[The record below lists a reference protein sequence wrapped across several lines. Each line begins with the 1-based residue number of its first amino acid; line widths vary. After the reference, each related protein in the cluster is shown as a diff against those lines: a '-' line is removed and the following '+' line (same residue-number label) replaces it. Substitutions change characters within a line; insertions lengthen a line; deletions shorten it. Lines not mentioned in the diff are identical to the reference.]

1 MRLLAAFFAGL
12 LAYASAGAATLDYPN
27 RPVRIVVGY
36 TPGTTSDIVAR
47 ILAQRLSQKWPR
59 HVIVENRDG
68 AAGIVAAEMVA
79 RANPDGHT
87 LFITSNAVV
96 VAPFLRANV
105 TFDPFRDFSALVQVA
120 QVPNV
125 FLVGKGLGIT
135 TLKDFIAM
143 AKAKPGQIRYASSGK
158 GTPSQL
164 TVELFKVMS
173 GVNIEEIPYKSSAQA
188 LTDALTGEVAMNAP
202 GLAQGLPFIK
212 SGRALALAV
221 TGGKRSPAAPDIP
234 SIAETVP
241 GYSAY
246 GWHGVF
252 VPSKTPQEIKTFIT
266 NEIREVLKEP
276 EMRERYAV
284 AGAEVVG
291 STPQE
296 FTAFLKTEAAKW
308 GKLMKQLGIKPD

>member
-1 MRLLAAFFAGL
+1 MRFVILLCA
-12 LAYASAGAATLDYPN
+12 LALVAQARAATLDYPN

-47 ILAQRLSQKWPR
+47 ILAQRLSTKWPG

-87 LFITSNAVV
+87 LFLTSNAVV

-105 TFDPFRDFSALVQVA
+105 SFDPFRDFAALVQVA

-125 FLVGKGLGIT
+125 FLVGKGLGVT
-135 TLKDFIAM
+135 TMKDFM
-143 AKAKPGQIRYASSGK
+143 AFARANPGKARYASSGK

-164 TVELFKVMS
+164 TVELFKDMT
-173 GVNIEEIPYKSSAQA
+173 GTTLEEIPYKSSAQA

-202 GLAQGLPFIK
+202 GLAQGLPFVK
-212 SGRALALAV
+212 SGRAVALAI
-221 TGGKRSPAAPDIP
+221 TGHKRSPAAPDIP
-234 SIAETVP
+234 AMSESVP

-252 VPSKTPQEIKTFIT
+252 VPSKTPPELRAFIVK
-266 NEIREVLKEP
+266 EIREVLAEP

-296 FTAFLKTEAAKW
+296 FTAFLKTEADKW
-308 GKLMKQLGIKPD
+308 GRLMKRLGIKPD